1 MRRALQA
8 AALSSVS
15 LTFALLDAA
24 RAAEPELVAI
34 EPARSATHVTCT
46 VQTAHLPGDRLSSSL
61 ESGLPSA
68 IEMDLDLFDG
78 RDRVVGTNRVFLR
91 VAFDLWE
98 EVFRVEGAGE
108 PRSFAD
114 LAGLEGFLGRI
125 PRLPVA
131 ALGPLDGAKQHRIR
145 VALQLHPVAP
155 KEAERLGQWVAGES
169 GESGET
175 ADPDGR
181 EVSVSLGEVIRF
193 FYRGA
198 RRAGA
203 AESERFSAWFVP
215 DALAAPEESDAAN
228 PQ

>member
-1 MRRALQA
+1 MRWA
-8 AALSSVS
+8 AA
-15 LTFALLDAA
+15 FAALVTAA
-24 RAAEPELVAI
+24 HAAEPALVAV

-46 VQTAHLPGDRLSSSL
+46 VRTAHLPGDRLSASL

-68 IEMDLDLFDG
+68 IEMDLDLFDA

-91 VAFDLWE
+91 LTFDLWE

-108 PRSFAD
+108 PRDFPD

-131 ALGPLDGAKQHRIR
+131 ALGPLDGAKQHRVR
-145 VALQLHPVAP
+145 VGLQLHPIAP
-155 KEAERLGQWVAGES
+155 KETERLGAWVAGES
-169 GESGET
+169 GERET

-215 DALAAPEESDAAN
+215 DALAAAEGGDAAD
-228 PQ
+228 PR

>member
-1 MRRALQA
+1 MRRAQRA
-8 AALSSVS
+8 AALSSAA
-15 LTFALLDAA
+15 LAFALHATV
-24 RAAEPELVAI
+24 RAAEPELVAV
-34 EPARSATHVTCT
+34 EPSRSATHVTCT

-68 IEMDLDLFDG
+68 IEMDLDLFDA

-91 VAFDLWE
+91 IAFDLWE

-108 PRSFAD
+108 PRDFAD
-114 LAGLEGFLGRI
+114 LAGLEGFLGRL

-131 ALGPLDGAKQHRIR
+131 AIEPLNGAKQHRIR
-145 VALQLHPVAP
+145 VGLQLHPIAP
-155 KEAERLGQWVAGES
+155 RETERLGQWVAGE
-169 GESGET
+169 GGDGET

-215 DALAAPEESDAAN
+215 DALAAAEESDAAN